1 MQMFKI
7 LDPFFHALSDGKL
20 IRLTVAWVLRILAI
34 ITALIGLL
42 GFIAIVGFAF
52 KASEGGMGTRTAGIL
67 IGGVLLALFALAW
80 GYLSAG
86 ILVFRANSVEQLGDS
101 HFTVLSIL
109 SLLFR
114 LNGELMFVLYSL
126 LGIGGCLFVW
136 FTDFSPFSEL
146 GMLGEE
152 IPFASHAGTGFL
164 GGIEFAIVFV
174 LIAFAGIVF
183 SYALAELS
191 VVLVEIALNTRGL
204 RTTSTP
210 TAGILVFRAA
220 SVQELGDSHFTV
232 LSILSLLFRLNGELM
247 FVMYSLLGVG
257 GCLFVWFT
265 DASPLSELGMLGEEI
280 PFAGH
285 ASTGF
290 LGGIELAIF
299 CLLIAFAGIVFSY
312 AFAELSVVLVEIA
325 LNTRGLVNTSTPA
338 AAVLAPALP
347 AVTAPVPPPPAAP
360 VPITP
365 PPPVR
370 VVEPP
375 APIQRKCAKCGQI
388 LDEGSTFCGECGTP
402 AN

>member
-1 MQMFKI
+1 MQIFKF

-34 ITALIGLL
+34 ITALTGLL
-42 GFIAIVGFAF
+42 GFIAVIGFTF
-52 KASEGGMGTRTAGIL
+52 RASEEGLGTRSAGIL

-86 ILVFRANSVEQLGDS
+86 ILVFRANSVKELGDS

-114 LNGELMFVLYSL
+114 LNGELMFVMYSL

-152 IPFASHAGTGFL
+152 IPFASRAGTGFL
-164 GGIEFAIVFV
+164 GGIEFAVIFV

-210 TAGILVFRAA
+210 TAGAPVP
-220 SVQELGDSHFTV
+220 V
-232 LSILSLLFRLNGELM
+232 
-247 FVMYSLLGVG
+247 
-257 GCLFVWFT
+257 
-265 DASPLSELGMLGEEI
+265 P
-280 PFAGH
+280 
-285 ASTGF
+285 
-290 LGGIELAIF
+290 
-299 CLLIAFAGIVFSY
+299 
-312 AFAELSVVLVEIA
+312 
-325 LNTRGLVNTSTPA
+325 PA
-338 AAVLAPALP
+338 AP
-347 AVTAPVPPPPAAP
+347 APVPPPPP
-360 VPITP
+360 T
-365 PPPVR
+365 R

-375 APIQRKCAKCGQI
+375 VPTQRKCAKCGQL
-388 LDEGSTFCGECGTP
+388 LDAGSTFCDECGTA

>member
-42 GFIAIVGFAF
+42 GFIAVIGLAF
-52 KASEGGMGTRTAGIL
+52 KASEIGLGTRSAGMM
-67 IGGVLLALFALAW
+67 IGFVLFALFAL
-80 GYLSAG
+80 
-86 ILVFRANSVEQLGDS
+86 
-101 HFTVLSIL
+101 
-109 SLLFR
+109 
-114 LNGELMFVLYSL
+114 
-126 LGIGGCLFVW
+126 VW
-136 FTDFSPFSEL
+136 AYVS
-146 GMLGEE
+146 
-152 IPFASHAGTGFL
+152 
-164 GGIEFAIVFV
+164 
-174 LIAFAGIVF
+174 
-183 SYALAELS
+183 
-191 VVLVEIALNTRGL
+191 
-204 RTTSTP
+204 
-210 TAGILVFRAA
+210 AGILVFRAA